1 MKTFKIYLSLIF
13 LGILPLIFLLSFNY
27 AKEEVHETYCADRHY
42 CSWHYCEDYECLKVR
57 ERDRIYERSLFYV
70 IKQYPVIVLLLVLY
84 VCSYIGYLIG
94 LKRNAYSYIGYED
107 LGKLG
112 LVSLIM
118 YFVDALLIVFVPMF
132 IYSQIGTGALI
143 TMLVMA
149 VVPFIVRP
157 IIVDW

>member
-13 LGILPLIFLLSFNY
+13 LGILPLIFLVTFNY
-27 AKEEVHETYCADRHY
+27 AKEEIHETYCSDRHY
-42 CSWHYCEDYECLKVR
+42 CSWHYCEDYECKNVR
-57 ERDRIYERSLFYV
+57 ERDRLYERNIFYV
-70 IKQYPVIVLLLVLY
+70 VKQHPAISLILVLY
-84 VCSYIGYLIG
+84 FVSYIGYLIG
-94 LKRNAYSYIGYED
+94 LKKNAYSYIGYED

-112 LVSLIM
+112 VISLIL
-118 YFVDALLIVFVPMF
+118 YFVDATLIVFVPMF

-143 TMLVMA
+143 TMLVMV